1 MTDDAIDN
9 RCPLCGGEIT
19 DIRTVGHWRERKEL
33 GSGGG
38 FWLAGKCVPC
48 GVDFQ
53 KAVSKTRP
61 GGWRMTVAEREWLTE
76 QIAEE
81 EVARLTEKLSRY
93 KVLGAKWAEFLAKK
107 RLADQLWRFNNHTQE
122 DKTGIAI
129 VRNGIP
135 IADFRAF
142 GDL

>member
-1 MTDDAIDN
+1 MTDDTIDN
-9 RCPLCGGEIT
+9 CCPLCGGEII

-33 GSGGG
+33 GGSGG

-61 GGWRMTVAEREWLTE
+61 SGWRMTVAEREWLTE

-93 KVLGAKWAEFLAKK
+93 KVLGGKWAAFLAKK
-107 RLADQLWRFNNHTQE
+107 RPTDQLWRFNNHAQK
-122 DKTGIAI
+122 DKAAIAI

-135 IADFRAF
+135 IADFRVF

>member
-1 MTDDAIDN
+1 MTNDTIEN
-9 RCPLCGGEIT
+9 CCPLCGTEIT

-33 GSGGG
+33 GGGGG

-48 GVDFQ
+48 GVEFQ

-61 GGWRMTVAEREWLTE
+61 SEWRMTVAEQEWLTE
-76 QIAEE
+76 QIDEE

-93 KVLGAKWAEFLAKK
+93 EVLGTKWAAFLAKK
-107 RLADQLWRFNNHTQE
+107 RLTDQIWRFNNHAQQ
-122 DKTGIAI
+122 DKTAIAI
-129 VRNGIP
+129 VRDGIP
-135 IADFRAF
+135 IADFRIF